1 MNRRLIFMHLLKSVN
16 LPLATRLMA
25 ALLAPTF
32 LSGCL
37 LWPEPTPPPT
47 VSVMSVSDA
56 VKQVHDAIDSIQKQD
71 KNSTSIYSLAQ
82 VQVTLSIAKTDTG
95 QLAVQLGTT
104 GPIAANGTATVSQQ
118 VASTSQIQLTF
129 QSLSSFGDPI
139 IGWSLYKGTLNDPR
153 KANLTDF
160 ADFMRKSGTPTAL
173 EVK

>member
-1 MNRRLIFMHLLKSVN
+1 M
-16 LPLATRLMA
+16 
-25 ALLAPTF
+25 
-32 LSGCL
+32 
-37 LWPEPTPPPT
+37 
-47 VSVMSVSDA
+47 
-56 VKQVHDAIDSIQKQD
+56 
-71 KNSTSIYSLAQ
+71 
-82 VQVTLSIAKTDTG
+82 TLSIAKTDTG